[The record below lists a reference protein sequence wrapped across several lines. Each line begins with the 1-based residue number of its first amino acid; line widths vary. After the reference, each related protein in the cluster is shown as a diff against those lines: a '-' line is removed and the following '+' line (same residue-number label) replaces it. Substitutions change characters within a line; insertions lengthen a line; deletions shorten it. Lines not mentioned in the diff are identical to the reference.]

1 MTKKRWT
8 VGDKAKIVMKS
19 LTTSTS
25 TVDICKKYCL
35 SPNTFYP

>member
-8 VGDKAKIVMKS
+8 VEDKAKIVMES

-25 TVDICKKYCL
+25 TVDICKKYDL
-35 SPNTFYP
+35 